1 MIQEWYLSS
10 FADKQNLKKHVV
22 EAVHEGINP
31 FRCSICDL
39 FANNYNPLIQEWY
52 ISSFADKQN
61 LKKHV
66 EAVLVYSVNYNFCL
80 NKISLNFYRINSETA
95 FPFSQSHTA
104 VFACGFNQEFTL
116 LYGQFLTV
124 WCQNCQA
131 GGVEHRIKISKD
143 ITRMFIGSR
152 FKTLF
157 F

>member
-1 MIQEWYLSS
+1 MNFSNMCVQIRFLCKFSLTNVTFEWLLS
-10 FADKQNLKKHVV
+10 L
-22 EAVHEGINP
+22 
-31 FRCSICDL
+31 
-39 FANNYNPLIQEWY
+39 Y
-52 ISSFADKQN
+52 IDRVAPSLCCKF
-61 LKKHV
+61 
-66 EAVLVYSVNYNFCL
+66 LVYSVNYNFCL

-143 ITRMFIGSR
+143 ITRMFIGSH
-152 FKTLF
+152 FKTSF

>member
-1 MIQEWYLSS
+1 MIQEWYTSS
-10 FADKQNLKKHVV
+10 FADKQNLKKHV
-22 EAVHEGINP
+22 EAVHEGIKP
-31 FRCSICDL
+31 FKCSICDL
-39 FANNYNPLIQEWY
+39 KFANNYNPLIQEWY

-131 GGVEHRIKISKD
+131 GGVEHRKILSQD
-143 ITRMFIGSR
+143 ITRMFTGSR
-152 FKTLF
+152 FKTSF